1 MTQSPLYQ
9 SQLTRRESLKLFAAL
24 AASTLLPA
32 CDSPSQSA
40 ATNSAASAAPSAATG
55 KAAAPWPRIKVA
67 AITAP
72 GYGKDPSMLMP
83 PPSPWPLTL
92 SQSELDK
99 VAVLADLIL
108 PASNTAPAATA
119 RKVPEVI
126 NEWVSAPYE
135 QQQADRSDLLCL
147 LKWLDDESHQRG
159 VASGFIKADTALQH
173 AILTD
178 IAFDE
183 VAAGYE
189 APAAAFA
196 RLRSLV
202 VAAYYATPE
211 GHKEVGYLGN
221 TAIAGDYPGPTPEA
235 KAHLQQVLNQLGLTE
250 FAYTT

>member
-1 MTQSPLYQ
+1 MKSLPLYQ
-9 SQLTRRESLKLFAAL
+9 SSLSRRDTLKLFAAL
-24 AASTLLPA
+24 AASTLLPG
-32 CDSPSQSA
+32 CDSPSPTSNTA
-40 ATNSAASAAPSAATG
+40 ATTASTSTT
-55 KAAAPWPRIKVA
+55 AAPWPRIKLP

-72 GYGKDPSMLMP
+72 GYGKDPSMLLP

-108 PASNTAPAATA
+108 PSTSTAPAATA

-147 LKWLDDESHQRG
+147 LKWLDDETQQRG
-159 VASGFIKADTALQH
+159 FAGGFIHAEQTLQH

-178 IAFDE
+178 IAFAE
-183 VAAGYE
+183 VKAGYE
-189 APAAAFA
+189 PAAAAFG

-202 VAAYYATPE
+202 VAGYYATPD

-221 TAIAGDYPGPTPEA
+221 TAIAGDYPGPSAEA
-235 KAHLQQVLNQLGLTE
+235 KAHLQQVLSQLGLTE
-250 FAYTT
+250 FAYVG